1 MVRLGSEGLTSS
13 IKYLSFPN
21 QRQVL
26 HTKIHHEILVPCS
39 QKFAMLLRLVA
50 QFPDLVSRQNLAY
63 VLNLYDHFFGF
74 VEEFCKQFD
83 NPMEIYL
90 NLYQLYLTSA
100 LREKGLH
107 KLRVKSFIY
116 FFQGRSFVDCL
127 LKFHVFLRTLYQV
140 QFFSYSIQCHHYYRY
155 LLVIAEKILYIVQ
168 KSIVRRKYVETS

>member
-50 QFPDLVSRQNLAY
+50 QFPDLVSQQNLAY
-63 VLNLYDHFFGF
+63 VLNLYGHFFGF

-100 LREKGLH
+100 LREKDLH
-107 KLRVKSFIY
+107 KLTNHLLNSIKANLGQNIKVI
-116 FFQGRSFVDCL
+116 FQVPYQNFS
-127 LKFHVFLRTLYQV
+127 LKESLR
-140 QFFSYSIQCHHYYRY
+140 
-155 LLVIAEKILYIVQ
+155 
-168 KSIVRRKYVETS
+168 